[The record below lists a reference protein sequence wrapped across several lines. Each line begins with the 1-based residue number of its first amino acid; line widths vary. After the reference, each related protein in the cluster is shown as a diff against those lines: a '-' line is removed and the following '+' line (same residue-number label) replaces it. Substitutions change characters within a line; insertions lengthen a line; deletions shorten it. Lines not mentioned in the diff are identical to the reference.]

1 MGNVRVGA
9 WVVDTPGD
17 RVINFALVA
26 MHHVRHGRAPN
37 PVLGFRLLRSGCMQ
51 TSKTDKMIAEKNG
64 AIGWITFNNPER
76 RNAVSM
82 AMWEALGDIV
92 ADYAAD
98 AAIRVVV
105 LKGAGDKAFVSGADI
120 SEFEEKRSSPE
131 TTKAYHEVSA
141 WSNEALR
148 HLGKP
153 TIAMIRGFCVGG
165 GVSVAL
171 GCDLR
176 IASDDSRFGV
186 PAAKLG
192 LGYEYDGVKR
202 LVDVVGPAFAKEIF
216 YTARLFSAEEA
227 RVMGLV
233 NRVLPAAELETFVR
247 ETAASIAANA
257 PLTVGSIKTLVGEA
271 VKDETARN
279 MSLCQQVV
287 DRCFASEDYVEGR
300 TAFMQKRKPV
310 FKGR

>member
-1 MGNVRVGA
+1 M
-9 WVVDTPGD
+9 T
-17 RVINFALVA
+17 I
-26 MHHVRHGRAPN
+26 
-37 PVLGFRLLRSGCMQ
+37 
-51 TSKTDKMIAEKNG
+51 SKTEKMIAEKDG
-64 AIGWITFNNPER
+64 AIGWITFNNPAR

-92 ADYAAD
+92 SNYAAD
-98 AAIRVVV
+98 DTIRVIV
-105 LKGAGDKAFVSGADI
+105 LKGAGDKAFVSGADL

-131 TTKAYHEVSA
+131 TTKAYHDVSA
-141 WSNEALR
+141 KANGALR
-148 HLGKP
+148 SVGKP

-176 IASDDSRFGV
+176 MASDNSRFGV

-202 LVDVVGPAFAKEIF
+202 LIDVVGPSFAKEIF
-216 YTARLFSAEEA
+216 YTARQFSAQEA
-227 RVMGLV
+227 LTMGLI
-233 NRVLPAAELETFVR
+233 NRMLPDTELEAYVR

-271 VKDETARN
+271 VKTESERDMA
-279 MSLCQQVV
+279 LCERVV

-300 TAFMQKRKPV
+300 TAFMQKRKPL

>member
-1 MGNVRVGA
+1 M
-9 WVVDTPGD
+9 P
-17 RVINFALVA
+17 I
-26 MHHVRHGRAPN
+26 
-37 PVLGFRLLRSGCMQ
+37 
-51 TSKTDKMIAEKNG
+51 SKTDRMIAEKDG
-64 AIGWITFNNPER
+64 AIGWITFNNPAR

-82 AMWEALGDIV
+82 DMWEALSDIV
-92 ADYAAD
+92 RDYAAD
-98 AAIRVVV
+98 TAIRVVV

-131 TTKAYHEVSA
+131 TTKAYHAVSA
-141 WSNEALR
+141 KGNEALR

-153 TIAMIRGFCVGG
+153 TIAMIRGFCIGG

-176 IASDDSRFGV
+176 IASGDSRFGV

-192 LGYEYDGVKR
+192 LGYEFDGVKR
-202 LVDVVGPAFAKEIF
+202 LIDVVGPAFAKEIF
-216 YTARLFSAEEA
+216 YTARQFSAAEA
-227 RVMGLV
+227 LAMGLV
-233 NRVLPAAELETFVR
+233 NRVLPDAELEAYVR
-247 ETAASIAANA
+247 DTASAIAANA
-257 PLTVGSIKTLVGEA
+257 PLTVGSIKTLVDEA
-271 VKDETARN
+271 VKDPAARD
-279 MSLCQQVV
+279 MALCQQVV